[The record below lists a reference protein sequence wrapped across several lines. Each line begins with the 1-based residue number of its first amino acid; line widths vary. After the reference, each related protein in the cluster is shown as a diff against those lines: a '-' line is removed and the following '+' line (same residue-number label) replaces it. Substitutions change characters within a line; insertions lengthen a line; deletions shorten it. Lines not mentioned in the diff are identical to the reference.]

1 MLPDF
6 LDILDIILVAFIIF
20 QVYYLIKGTVA
31 IRIFLGILAIYII
44 WKLVTA
50 LQMEMLGELLGQFI
64 GVGVIAVIIVF
75 QQELRQFLLY
85 IGNRGVIKG
94 EAPAFLKK
102 YFFKNDEE
110 DSRDFDALL
119 KACIRMSASKT
130 GALIAI
136 SNKSDV
142 ENYVKSQLSINAEIS
157 QALIESIFYKNS
169 PLHDG
174 CMVLKDSKISSARG
188 VLPVSENQDLDPNLG
203 MRHRAALGISE
214 ITDCYVIVVSE
225 ESGIISLAHDSK
237 LIHPISIKE
246 LKEIISKPI

>member
-1 MLPDF
+1 
-6 LDILDIILVAFIIF
+6 
-20 QVYYLIKGTVA
+20 
-31 IRIFLGILAIYII
+31 
-44 WKLVTA
+44 
-50 LQMEMLGELLGQFI
+50 
-64 GVGVIAVIIVF
+64 
-75 QQELRQFLLY
+75 
-85 IGNRGVIKG
+85 
-94 EAPAFLKK
+94 
-102 YFFKNDEE
+102 
-110 DSRDFDALL
+110 
-119 KACIRMSASKT
+119 MSASKT